1 MPWPLEMGFT
11 FFRVLQKTFFGFI
24 FRFIFLIQKF
34 FMLAYKKIL
43 IQLFL
48 DYCILFS
55 FQQVAITI
63 YLKSLIDREKRNYI
77 VIVLK

>member
-1 MPWPLEMGFT
+1 MLWPLEMGFT
-11 FFRVLQKTFFGFI
+11 FFSVLQKTFFGFI

-34 FMLAYKKIL
+34 FMLAYKIFL

-77 VIVLK
+77 VIV